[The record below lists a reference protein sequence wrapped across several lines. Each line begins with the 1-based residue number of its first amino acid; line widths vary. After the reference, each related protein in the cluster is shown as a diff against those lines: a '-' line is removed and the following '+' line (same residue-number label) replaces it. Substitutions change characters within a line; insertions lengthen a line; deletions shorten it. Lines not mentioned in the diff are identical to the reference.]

1 MCLKERSISKDH
13 EVRDDVVISLN
24 EDLVRFL
31 LLGEGYLVP
40 TSELQKSDVR
50 RALEEEAS

>member
-40 TSELQKSDVR
+40 TSELQNQT
-50 RALEEEAS
+50 